1 MTLAP
6 EIEGADETIRWLRD
20 HNIVAGAGHTLASDQ
35 QMQKAIAEGIQV
47 SIHTGNAMRQ
57 IDRRDIGA
65 LGAALLD
72 PDVICEIICDF
83 YHIAPRMLEIMF
95 RIKPMSGFI
104 MISDSGPMSGL
115 PAGVYTIRG
124 HKRTISEAGLVLL
137 EDGTIAGSSK
147 NMLYGVRN
155 LAKMLHKP
163 IAEIVKMTSENPA
176 VLFSLPHK
184 GSITAGKDADLIVV
198 DADFQLMKTFVEG
211 RCAYQK
217 GDILTVNPDF
227 LKTSVA

>member
-1 MTLAP
+1 
-6 EIEGADETIRWLRD
+6 
-20 HNIVAGAGHTLASDQ
+20 
-35 QMQKAIAEGIQV
+35 
-47 SIHTGNAMRQ
+47 MRQ
-57 IDRRDIGA
+57 MDRREPGA
-65 LGAALLD
+65 YGAALLSD
-72 PDVICEIICDF
+72 QIFSEVICDLF
-83 YHIAPRMLEIMF
+83 HISQPMLEIMF
-95 RIKPMSGFI
+95 RIKPMSRFI

-155 LAKMLHKP
+155 LAKILLKP
-163 IAEIVKMTSENPA
+163 ITEIVKMTSENPA
-176 VLFSLPHK
+176 DLFSLPHK

-217 GDILTVNPDF
+217 GDVLTVNPDF